1 MKKLAGLFLAAT
13 LTLSMTTVAFAAPSK
28 STTVSD
34 GTTKEGATVSHVIT
48 EDVQKTA
55 GLVKDEKTGKV
66 TLSDEQVSKVEEAIK
81 VSTTDAESV
90 DVKVLDVFDVQAP
103 ADYVEGNPIDIT
115 LDYEYTDGIQVLH
128 FKDGQWVVLP
138 TKKGADGKVVATFTK
153 FSPTAIATVVVNSKK
168 TEENVTPSPVVT
180 PSDDNNTIVP
190 SNTTTTDNNA
200 IAPADNSKT
209 PAATPASTAKT
220 TDGTKNADATKKTGD
235 VNTTVYV
242 ALLAAAAGACAI
254 VIRRK
259 MAR

>member
-34 GTTKEGATVSHVIT
+34 GTTKEGATVSHVIKD
-48 EDVQKTA
+48 DVKAAA
-55 GLVKDEKTGKV
+55 GLVTDEKTGKV
-66 TLSDEQVSKVEEAIK
+66 TLADYSKVEEAIK

-128 FKDGQWVVLP
+128 FQDGQWVVLP

-180 PSDDNNTIVP
+180 PSDGNNTIVP

-200 IAPADNSKT
+200 IAPADNSKA

>member
-34 GTTKEGATVSHVIT
+34 GTTKEGATVSHVIKD
-48 EDVQKTA
+48 DVKAAA
-55 GLVKDEKTGKV
+55 GLVTDEKTGKV

-115 LDYEYTDGIQVLH
+115 LDFPYSEGIQVLH
-128 FKDGQWVVLP
+128 FQDGQWVVLP

>member
-103 ADYVEGNPIDIT
+103 ADYVEGNSIDVT
-115 LDYEYTDGIQVLH
+115 LDFPYSEGIQVLH
-128 FKDGQWVVLP
+128 FQDGQWVALP
-138 TKKGADGKVVATFTK
+138 TKEGADGKVVATFTK
-153 FSPTAIATVVVNSKK
+153 FSPTAIATVVINKK
-168 TEENVTPSPVVT
+168 TEESVTPVTPVT
-180 PSDDNNTIVP
+180 PSDDSTITPSDSTTNNT
-190 SNTTTTDNNA
+190 

-209 PAATPASTAKT
+209 ATPAATPASSTTAKA
-220 TDGTKNADATKKTGD
+220 DTKTADATKKTGD

>member
-81 VSTTDAESV
+81 VSNDAESV

-103 ADYVEGNPIDIT
+103 ADYVEGNPVDVT
-115 LDYEYTDGIQVLH
+115 LDFPYSEGIQVLH
-128 FKDGQWVVLP
+128 FQDGQWVALP
-138 TKKGADGKVVATFTK
+138 TKEGADGKVVATFTK
-153 FSPTAIATVVVNSKK
+153 FSPTAIATVVINKK

-209 PAATPASTAKT
+209 PAATPASTAKI

>member
-103 ADYVEGNPIDIT
+103 ADYVEGNPIDVT
-115 LDYEYTDGIQVLH
+115 LDFPYSEGIQVLH
-128 FKDGQWVVLP
+128 FQDGQWVALP
-138 TKKGADGKVVATFTK
+138 TKEGADGKVVATFTK
-153 FSPTAIATVVVNSKK
+153 FSPTAIATVVINKK
-168 TEENVTPSPVVT
+168 TEESVTPVTPVT
-180 PSDDNNTIVP
+180 PSDDSTITPSDSTTNNT
-190 SNTTTTDNNA
+190 

-209 PAATPASTAKT
+209 ATPAATPASSTTAKA
-220 TDGTKNADATKKTGD
+220 DTKTADATKKTGD

>member
-34 GTTKEGATVSHVIT
+34 GTTKEGATVSHVIKD
-48 EDVQKTA
+48 DVKAAA
-55 GLVKDEKTGKV
+55 GLVTDEKTGKV

-128 FKDGQWVVLP
+128 FQDGQWVVLP

-180 PSDDNNTIVP
+180 PSDNNNTIVP

-220 TDGTKNADATKKTGD
+220 TDGTKNADTTKKTGD

>member
-128 FKDGQWVVLP
+128 FQDGQWVVLP

-220 TDGTKNADATKKTGD
+220 TSATKNADATKKTGD

-242 ALLAAAAGACAI
+242 ALLAAAAGACTI

>member
-34 GTTKEGATVSHVIT
+34 GTTKEGATVSHVIKD
-48 EDVQKTA
+48 DVKAAA
-55 GLVKDEKTGKV
+55 GLVTDEKTGKV

-81 VSTTDAESV
+81 VSKDAESV

-103 ADYVEGNPIDIT
+103 ADYVEGNPVDIT

-128 FKDGQWVVLP
+128 FQDGQWVVLP

-190 SNTTTTDNNA
+190 SNTTTADNNA

>member
-13 LTLSMTTVAFAAPSK
+13 LTFSMTTVAFAAPSK

-128 FKDGQWVVLP
+128 FQDGQWVVLP

>member
-81 VSTTDAESV
+81 VSKTDAESV

-128 FKDGQWVVLP
+128 FQDGQWVVLP

-220 TDGTKNADATKKTGD
+220 TSATKNADATKKTGD

>member
-34 GTTKEGATVSHVIT
+34 GTTKEGATVSHVIKD
-48 EDVQKTA
+48 DVKAAA
-55 GLVKDEKTGKV
+55 GLVTDEKTGKV

-128 FKDGQWVVLP
+128 FQDGQWVVLP

-180 PSDDNNTIVP
+180 PSDNNNTIVP
-190 SNTTTTDNNA
+190 SNTTTDNNA
-200 IAPADNSKT
+200 IAPADNSKA

>member
-128 FKDGQWVVLP
+128 FQDGQWVALP

>member
-34 GTTKEGATVSHVIT
+34 GTTKEGATVSHVIKD
-48 EDVQKTA
+48 DVKAAA
-55 GLVKDEKTGKV
+55 GLVTDEKTGKV

-128 FKDGQWVVLP
+128 FQDGQWVVLP

-200 IAPADNSKT
+200 IAPEDNSKA

>member
-81 VSTTDAESV
+81 VSKTDAESV

-128 FKDGQWVVLP
+128 FQDGQWVVLP

-180 PSDDNNTIVP
+180 PSDNNNTIVP

-235 VNTTVYV
+235 VNTTFYV

>member
-48 EDVQKTA
+48 EDVQKTV

-103 ADYVEGNPIDIT
+103 ADYVEGNPIDVT
-115 LDYEYTDGIQVLH
+115 LDFPYSEGIQVLH
-128 FKDGQWVVLP
+128 FQDGQWVALP
-138 TKKGADGKVVATFTK
+138 TKEGADGKVVATFTK

-190 SNTTTTDNNA
+190 SNTTTDNNA

>member
-34 GTTKEGATVSHVIT
+34 GTTKEGATVSHVIKD
-48 EDVQKTA
+48 DVKAAA
-55 GLVKDEKTGKV
+55 GLVTDEKTGKV

-81 VSTTDAESV
+81 VSNDAESV

-103 ADYVEGNPIDIT
+103 ANYVEGNPIDIT
-115 LDYEYTDGIQVLH
+115 LDFPYSEGIQVLH
-128 FKDGQWVVLP
+128 FQDGQWVALP
-138 TKKGADGKVVATFTK
+138 TKEGADGKVVATFTK

-200 IAPADNSKT
+200 IAPADNSKA

>member
-55 GLVKDEKTGKV
+55 GLVTDEKTGKV

-81 VSTTDAESV
+81 VSNDAESV

-103 ADYVEGNPIDIT
+103 ADYVEGNPVDIT

-128 FKDGQWVVLP
+128 FQDGQWVVLP

-220 TDGTKNADATKKTGD
+220 TSATKNADATKKTGD

>member
-128 FKDGQWVVLP
+128 FQNGQWVVLP

>member
-81 VSTTDAESV
+81 VSNDAESA

-103 ADYVEGNPIDIT
+103 ADYVEGNPIDVT
-115 LDYEYTDGIQVLH
+115 LDFPYSEGIQVLH
-128 FKDGQWVVLP
+128 FQDGQWVVLP
-138 TKKGADGKVVATFTK
+138 TKEGADGKVVATFTK
-153 FSPTAIATVVVNSKK
+153 FSPTAIATVVINKK

-209 PAATPASTAKT
+209 PAATLASTAKI

>member
-55 GLVKDEKTGKV
+55 GLVTDEKTGKV

-81 VSTTDAESV
+81 VSNDAELV

-128 FKDGQWVVLP
+128 FQDGQWVVLP
-138 TKKGADGKVVATFTK
+138 TKEGADGKVVATFTK
-153 FSPTAIATVVVNSKK
+153 FSPTAIATVVINKK
-168 TEENVTPSPVVT
+168 TEESVTPVTPVT
-180 PSDDNNTIVP
+180 PSDDSTITPSDSTTNNT
-190 SNTTTTDNNA
+190 

-209 PAATPASTAKT
+209 ATPAATPASSTTAKA
-220 TDGTKNADATKKTGD
+220 DTKTADATKKTGD

>member
-34 GTTKEGATVSHVIT
+34 GTTKEGATVSHVIKD
-48 EDVQKTA
+48 DVKAAA
-55 GLVKDEKTGKV
+55 GLVTDEKTGKV

-81 VSTTDAESV
+81 VSNDAESV

-103 ADYVEGNPIDIT
+103 ADYVEGTPIDIT

-128 FKDGQWVVLP
+128 FQDGQWVVLP
-138 TKKGADGKVVATFTK
+138 TKEGADGKVVATFTK

-200 IAPADNSKT
+200 VAPADNSKT

>member
-81 VSTTDAESV
+81 VSKTDAESV

-128 FKDGQWVVLP
+128 FQDGQWVVLP

-180 PSDDNNTIVP
+180 PSDNNNTIVP

-242 ALLAAAAGACAI
+242 ALLAAAAGAFAI

>member
-81 VSTTDAESV
+81 VSKTDAESV

-103 ADYVEGNPIDIT
+103 ADYVEGTPIDIT

-128 FKDGQWVVLP
+128 FQDGQWVVLP

-200 IAPADNSKT
+200 IAPADNSKA

>member
-55 GLVKDEKTGKV
+55 GLVTDEKTGKV

-115 LDYEYTDGIQVLH
+115 LD
-128 FKDGQWVVLP
+128 FP
-138 TKKGADGKVVATFTK
+138 
-153 FSPTAIATVVVNSKK
+153 
-168 TEENVTPSPVVT
+168 
-180 PSDDNNTIVP
+180 
-190 SNTTTTDNNA
+190 
-200 IAPADNSKT
+200 
-209 PAATPASTAKT
+209 
-220 TDGTKNADATKKTGD
+220 
-235 VNTTVYV
+235 
-242 ALLAAAAGACAI
+242 
-254 VIRRK
+254 
-259 MAR
+259 

>member
-128 FKDGQWVVLP
+128 FQDGQWVVLP

-180 PSDDNNTIVP
+180 PSDDNDTIVP

-242 ALLAAAAGACAI
+242 ALLAAAACAI

>member
-115 LDYEYTDGIQVLH
+115 LDYEYTDGIQVFH
-128 FKDGQWVVLP
+128 FQDGQWVVLP

-180 PSDDNNTIVP
+180 PSDNNNTIVP

>member
-81 VSTTDAESV
+81 VSNDAESV

-103 ADYVEGNPIDIT
+103 ADYVEGHKVDIT
-115 LDYEYTDGIQVLH
+115 LDFPYSEGIQVLH
-128 FKDGQWVVLP
+128 FQDGQWVALP
-138 TKKGADGKVVATFTK
+138 TKEGADGKVVATFTK
-153 FSPTAIATVVVNSKK
+153 FSPTAIATVVINKK

>member
-103 ADYVEGNPIDIT
+103 ADYVEGNSIDIT

-128 FKDGQWVVLP
+128 FQDGQWVVLP

-180 PSDDNNTIVP
+180 PSDNNNTIVP

-220 TDGTKNADATKKTGD
+220 TDGTKNADATKKTGV

>member
-34 GTTKEGATVSHVIT
+34 GTTKEGATVSHVIKD
-48 EDVQKTA
+48 DVKVAA
-55 GLVKDEKTGKV
+55 GLVTDEKTGKV

-81 VSTTDAESV
+81 VSNDAESV

-128 FKDGQWVVLP
+128 FQDGQWVVLP

-220 TDGTKNADATKKTGD
+220 TSATKNVDATKKTGD

>member
-81 VSTTDAESV
+81 VSKTDAESV
-90 DVKVLDVFDVQAP
+90 DVKVLDVFDVRAP

-128 FKDGQWVVLP
+128 FQDGQWVVLP

-180 PSDDNNTIVP
+180 PSDNNNTIVP

>member
-128 FKDGQWVVLP
+128 FQDGQWVVLP

-200 IAPADNSKT
+200 IAPADNSKA

>member
-34 GTTKEGATVSHVIT
+34 GTTKEGATVSHVIKD
-48 EDVQKTA
+48 DVKAAA
-55 GLVKDEKTGKV
+55 GLVTDEKTGKV

-81 VSTTDAESV
+81 VSKTDAESV

-103 ADYVEGNPIDIT
+103 ADYVEGNQIDIT

-128 FKDGQWVVLP
+128 FQDGQWVVLP
-138 TKKGADGKVVATFTK
+138 TKEGADGKVVATFTK

-200 IAPADNSKT
+200 IAPADNSKA

>member
-1 MKKLAGLFLAAT
+1 
-13 LTLSMTTVAFAAPSK
+13 MTTVAFAAPSK

-81 VSTTDAESV
+81 VSKTDAESV

-128 FKDGQWVVLP
+128 FQDGQWVVLP

-180 PSDDNNTIVP
+180 PSDNNNTIVP

>member
-81 VSTTDAESV
+81 VYKTDAESV

-128 FKDGQWVVLP
+128 FQDGQWVVLP

-180 PSDDNNTIVP
+180 PSDNNNTIVP

>member
-81 VSTTDAESV
+81 VSNDAESV

-103 ADYVEGNPIDIT
+103 ADYVEGNPVDVT
-115 LDYEYTDGIQVLH
+115 LDFPYSEGIQVLH
-128 FKDGQWVVLP
+128 FQDGQWVVLP

-180 PSDDNNTIVP
+180 PSDNNNTIVP
-190 SNTTTTDNNA
+190 SNTTTDNNA

>member
-34 GTTKEGATVSHVIT
+34 GTTKEGATVSHVIKD
-48 EDVQKTA
+48 DVKAAA
-55 GLVKDEKTGKV
+55 GLVTDEKTGKV

-81 VSTTDAESV
+81 VSNDAESV

-103 ADYVEGNPIDIT
+103 ANYVEGNPIDIT
-115 LDYEYTDGIQVLH
+115 LDFPYSEGIQVLH
-128 FKDGQWVVLP
+128 FQDGQWVVLP

-200 IAPADNSKT
+200 IAPADNSKA

>member
-34 GTTKEGATVSHVIT
+34 GTTKEGATVSHVIKD
-48 EDVQKTA
+48 DVKAAA
-55 GLVKDEKTGKV
+55 GLVTDEKTGKV

-103 ADYVEGNPIDIT
+103 ADYVEGHKVDIT
-115 LDYEYTDGIQVLH
+115 LDFPYSEGIQVLH
-128 FKDGQWVVLP
+128 FQDGQWVALP
-138 TKKGADGKVVATFTK
+138 TKEGADGKVVATFTK

-190 SNTTTTDNNA
+190 SNTTTDNNA
-200 IAPADNSKT
+200 IAPADNSKA

>member
-34 GTTKEGATVSHVIT
+34 GTTKEGATVSHVIKD
-48 EDVQKTA
+48 DVKAAA
-55 GLVKDEKTGKV
+55 GLVTDEKTGKV

-81 VSTTDAESV
+81 VSNDAESV

-128 FKDGQWVVLP
+128 FQDGQWVVLP

-200 IAPADNSKT
+200 IAPADNSKA

>member
-103 ADYVEGNPIDIT
+103 ADYVEGNPVDIT

-128 FKDGQWVVLP
+128 FQDGQWVVLP